1 MENRL
6 FSDRRTVRRAFR
18 CVLVLCLTA
27 ILFAALLISVVNDL
41 YAFIKP
47 ERDLAL
53 QIDSPRSLREISLL
67 FEQEGLIA
75 NPTIFSIYV
84 RFKGKAE
91 MVESFVGSAYLS
103 SSMSYREILYA
114 MSQSSMS

>member
-18 CVLVLCLTA
+18 SVLVLCLTA

-47 ERDLAL
+47 EHDLSL
-53 QIDSPRSLREISLL
+53 QIDSPRSLREFSLL
-67 FEQEGLIA
+67 LEQEGLIA
-75 NPTIFSIYV
+75 NPTVFSLYV
-84 RFKGKAE
+84 RFKGKTE
-91 MVESFVGSAYLS
+91 VVESFVGSAYLS
-103 SSMSYREILYA
+103 SSMSYREILQA
-114 MSQSSMS
+114 MSQSSTS